1 MKTSFKKNQLII
13 TALAVMIAIAGYLKY
28 SDSMIDSEQLATA
41 ASTSGDEVVAQ
52 EEVDMDISA
61 EDIYASTGLTEE
73 AAENPAD
80 ETAEVSKTDP
90 GEAVLT
96 SSDTTAYSFA
106 SEAKLSRDQTRAQN
120 TESLLQIIN
129 SEVVSESQK
138 QAAIDQMLHLTD
150 ISERE
155 TGAETLLSAK
165 GFEDV
170 VVSISDTKVDV
181 VISQS
186 EISDAQRAQIEDVIT
201 RKTGVPA
208 ENIVITPMQTAE

>member
-28 SDSMIDSEQLATA
+28 SDSMIDANQLAQTSTA
-41 ASTSGDEVVAQ
+41 SEDVLAQDEI
-52 EEVDMDISA
+52 EMDISA
-61 EDIYASTGLTEE
+61 EDIYASTGITEE
-73 AAENPAD
+73 VTEERAEVETVAD
-80 ETAEVSKTDP
+80 EQP

-96 SSDTTAYSFA
+96 STETSAYSFA
-106 SEAKLSRDQTRAQN
+106 SEAKLSRDQTRAKN
-120 TESLLQIIN
+120 TESLLEIIN
-129 SEVVSESQK
+129 SEVVSEAQK
-138 QAAIDQMLHLTD
+138 QGAIEQMLELTD

-170 VVSISDTKVDV
+170 VVSISESKVDV
-181 VISQS
+181 VINQS

-201 RKTGVPA
+201 RKTGVPP
-208 ENIVITPMQTAE
+208 ENIVITPMITVE

>member
-28 SDSMIDSEQLATA
+28 SDSLIDSQQLAE
-41 ASTSGDEVVAQ
+41 TSVSGEEVVAQ
-52 EEVDMDISA
+52 EEIEMDISA
-61 EDIYASTGLTEE
+61 EDIYASTGITEE
-73 AAENPAD
+73 AIEGVVENS
-80 ETAEVSKTDP
+80 AEVAETEP

-96 SSDTTAYSFA
+96 STDAANYSFA
-106 SEAKLSRDQTRAQN
+106 SEVKLNRDQTRAKN
-120 TESLLQIIN
+120 TESLLEIIN

-138 QAAIDQMLHLTD
+138 QAAIDQMLELTD

-181 VISQS
+181 VINQG

-201 RKTGVPA
+201 RKTGIPP
-208 ENIVITPMQTAE
+208 ENIVITPMVSAE

>member
-28 SDSMIDSEQLATA
+28 SDSMIDSEQLAATSA
-41 ASTSGDEVVAQ
+41 SGDEVVA
-52 EEVDMDISA
+52 EKEIDMDISA
-61 EDIYASTGLTEE
+61 EDIYASTGITEE
-73 AAENPAD
+73 ALEDPTE
-80 ETAEVSKTDP
+80 ETAEVTDTEP

-96 SSDTTAYSFA
+96 STDTASYSFA
-106 SEAKLSRDQTRAQN
+106 SEAKINRDQTRAKN
-120 TESLLQIIN
+120 TESLLEIIN

-138 QAAIDQMLHLTD
+138 QAAIDQMLELTD

-181 VISQS
+181 VINQS
-186 EISDAQRAQIEDVIT
+186 EINDAQRAQIEDVIT
-201 RKTGVPA
+201 RKTGIPP
-208 ENIVITPMQTAE
+208 ENIVITPMLTSE

>member
-28 SDSMIDSEQLATA
+28 SDSMIDSEQLAATSA
-41 ASTSGDEVVAQ
+41 SGDEVVA
-52 EEVDMDISA
+52 EKEIDMDISA
-61 EDIYASTGLTEE
+61 EDIYASTGITEE
-73 AAENPAD
+73 ALEDPTE
-80 ETAEVSKTDP
+80 ETAEVTDTEP

-96 SSDTTAYSFA
+96 STDTASYSFA
-106 SEAKLSRDQTRAQN
+106 SEAKINRDQTRAKN
-120 TESLLQIIN
+120 TESLLEIIN

-138 QAAIDQMLHLTD
+138 QAAIDQMLELTD

-181 VISQS
+181 VINLSLIHIS
-186 EISDAQRAQIEDVIT
+186 EPT
-201 RKTGVPA
+201 RH
-208 ENIVITPMQTAE
+208 

>member
-28 SDSMIDSEQLATA
+28 SDSMIDSNQLDE
-41 ASTSGDEVVAQ
+41 TSVSSEDIVAQ
-52 EEVDMDISA
+52 EEIEMDISA
-61 EDIYASTGLTEE
+61 EDIYASTGITEE
-73 AAENPAD
+73 ITEEVAEFETVSD
-80 ETAEVSKTDP
+80 EQP

-96 SSDTTAYSFA
+96 SSDTSTYSFA
-106 SEAKLSRDQTRAQN
+106 SEAKLSRDQTRAKN
-120 TESLLQIIN
+120 TESLLEIIN
-129 SEVVSESQK
+129 SDVVSEAQK
-138 QAAIDQMLHLTD
+138 QGAIEQMLELTD

-170 VVSISDTKVDV
+170 VVSISDSKVDV
-181 VISQS
+181 VINQS

-201 RKTGVPA
+201 RKTGIPP
-208 ENIVITPMQTAE
+208 ENIVITPMVTVE